1 MKQNPSDNFSY
12 VDALLEER
20 KKNRQMGRVSAYDLS
35 DLYLLVLLYRRVY
48 WQQDEEK
55 ASSLLQLALE
65 IEHLYN
71 ALYPDLPRIQENR
84 NTRNAGRP
92 KKYGKEF
99 EDKVMKLSREGL
111 GPTKIAAQ
119 VGCAKSTV
127 SELIRERRLEEK
139 KKQCSSSP
147 D

>member
-1 MKQNPSDNFSY
+1 MKQIQSDDFIY
-12 VDALLEER
+12 VDVMLENR
-20 KKNRQMGRVSAYDLS
+20 QKTRQMGRVSAYDLS

-55 ASSLLQLALE
+55 ASCLLQLALE
-65 IEHLYN
+65 IEYLYN
-71 ALYPDLPRIQENR
+71 ALYPDLPRIQDNR

-92 KKYGKEF
+92 KRYGKEF

-127 SELIRERRLEEK
+127 SVLIRERRFEEK
-139 KKQCSSSP
+139 KKQRSSSP